1 MRQCCGGFSR
11 GLFEK
16 SGRAILPDYFL
27 THLLNHLCAPF
38 IISTLLV
45 CAAVRGSAVAQ
56 STAGSVPQQTS
67 QSDSKTP
74 GSEITPI
81 QFSGVGYL
89 GVYLGDVN
97 NAARAK
103 ELGLKEIR
111 GAVVGRVEEGSPA
124 AKVEMRENDVILA
137 FNGKRVENRADF
149 YRLLIE
155 LQPGNKISLGI
166 SRKGAEQSLE
176 VVLGHRRSAALDEC
190 QRLFGEANAYLASAE
205 ESRKLAAE
213 ALRKGDEKEAR
224 SFSEEEKLFLQEAA
238 KSRAFIEEEIR
249 QGKIAACS
257 PSRRPGYSQSAN
269 RYQIGVSVTPLTG
282 QLPDFFNCP
291 KESVLITEVRAGD
304 LGERD
309 GLKAGDCIVT
319 VDGKVVR
326 SALDLNHLIDQKRSG
341 ELEFVII
348 RDRGE
353 QMIKIKLDQK

>member
-1 MRQCCGGFSR
+1 M
-11 GLFEK
+11 
-16 SGRAILPDYFL
+16 
-27 THLLNHLCAPF
+27 THLLNHLRAPF

-45 CAAVRGSAVAQ
+45 CAAVHGSAVAQ
-56 STAGSVPQQTS
+56 STTGGVPQQAS
-67 QSDSKTP
+67 QPDSKTP
-74 GSEITPI
+74 GSDVAPI

-97 NAARAK
+97 NAERAK

-137 FNGKRVENRADF
+137 FNGKRVENRAGF

-155 LQPGNKISLGI
+155 SRPGSKISLGI
-166 SRKGAEQSLE
+166 SRGGAEQSLE
-176 VVLGHRRSAALDEC
+176 AVLGQRRSAVLDEC
-190 QRLFGEANAYLASAE
+190 QKLFGEANAYLASAE

-213 ALRKGDEKEAR
+213 ASRKGDEKEAR
-224 SFSEEEKLFLQEAA
+224 RFSEEEQMFLQEAA

-257 PSRRPGYSQSAN
+257 PSRRPGYNRSAS
-269 RYQIGVSVTPLTG
+269 RYQIGVSVAPLPG
-282 QLPDFFNCP
+282 QLADFFNSP
-291 KESVLITEVRAGD
+291 KDSVLITEVRAGD

-319 VDGKVVR
+319 VDGKAVK
-326 SALDLNHLIDQKRSG
+326 SALDLNHLIDRKSSG
-341 ELEFVII
+341 ELEFVIV

-353 QMIKIKLDQK
+353 QRIKIKLDQK